1 VRAGERARCGG
12 SRLPNDPRRGCPLQ
26 FIGSRHDALMT
37 LYRTRFSE
45 QISEQIEIIKA
56 EEPSVWR
63 ETLVMKR
70 RLPDRG
76 TKGRRIHSSLQ
87 LFPNN
92 AGRF

>member
-1 VRAGERARCGG
+1 VPASALDAVDRGFRVILVENALC
-12 SRLPNDPRRGCPLQ
+12 SSSDPG
-26 FIGSRHDALMT
+26 HDALMT
-37 LYRTRFSE
+37 LYRTRF
-45 QISEQIEIIKA
+45 SEQIEIIKA

-63 ETLVMKR
+63 ERLVMKR
-70 RLPDRG
+70 RLPDHG